1 MYYTRQGDNG
11 TTTLYHC
18 DQRLSKSSAI
28 AEALGAL
35 DETGSVLGLLAVHL
49 AHAEMLD
56 GKNGTTVVMDIQ
68 SHLFTIQAE
77 IAGADKHLS
86 AEAVLVLET
95 YIDSMGRAMSPI
107 TTFVVAGGTELSALT
122 DIARTVARRAERRV
136 VGVSE
141 EGLVA
146 VHDQTL
152 AYLNRLSSFLFVLAR
167 YVNKEAGVDEHAPT
181 YDE

>member
-1 MYYTRQGDNG
+1 MYYTRTGDSG
-11 TTTLYHC
+11 TTTLYGC

-35 DETGSVLGLLAVHL
+35 DETGSVLGLLAVHM
-49 AHAEMLD
+49 AHTEMPN
-56 GKNGTTVVMDIQ
+56 GKIGATIVMDIQ

-86 AEAVLVLET
+86 SEAVLVLET
-95 YIDSMGRAMSPI
+95 YIDSLGRTMSPI
-107 TTFVVAGGTELSALT
+107 TTFAVAGGTELSALA
-122 DIARTVARRAERRV
+122 DVARTVARRAERRV

-141 EGLVA
+141 EGLV
-146 VHDQTL
+146 VVYDQTL

-167 YVNKEAGVDEHAPT
+167 YVNREAGIDEHAPA
-181 YDE
+181 YDK